1 VRSVCIPRNALQQRC
16 CVDSNNISK
25 ARHHGM
31 RLLLCRV
38 DEAMER
44 APLPS
49 EGSISIPVVRDESA
63 TAQSAVTEQL
73 AHLSTAPKRTPLQS
87 QPRTPSTAPAIG
99 PVPMES
105 SSSKPARKQS
115 QEAKP
120 VFDAEWDDE
129 DAVPDDKRLF
139 TVSCRQHL
147 SGVAVPASS
156 VIQLAAAFPSPL
168 ASDLLLWPA
177 GADPPAAR
185 LCNPSRIL
193 TARSRG
199 TRAAAE
205 RHEICGGPGACL
217 PILPWALFV
226 HRTAGLQFADGRI
239 CMLQFVTAEAA
250 QMAMARLNGTDICGE
265 ALTISVT
272 DPLQNER
279 NSKRPRVAE

>member
-1 VRSVCIPRNALQQRC
+1 MCIPCNVLQQKC
-16 CVDSNNISK
+16 CGLCSLHLRD
-25 ARHHGM
+25 RHLIM

-73 AHLSTAPKRTPLQS
+73 AHLSTAPKRMPLQS
-87 QPRTPSTAPAIG
+87 QPRTAPTAPATTG

-139 TVSCRQHL
+139 TVSCQL
-147 SGVAVPASS
+147 SAVSRDS
-156 VIQLAAAFPSPL
+156 
-168 ASDLLLWPA
+168 
-177 GADPPAAR
+177 AR
-185 LCNPSRIL
+185 IPRGSNSWCIPVCTLC
-193 TARSRG
+193 
-199 TRAAAE
+199 
-205 RHEICGGPGACL
+205 
-217 PILPWALFV
+217 
-226 HRTAGLQFADGRI
+226 
-239 CMLQFVTAEAA
+239 
-250 QMAMARLNGTDICGE
+250 
-265 ALTISVT
+265 
-272 DPLQNER
+272 
-279 NSKRPRVAE
+279 